1 MQGLGFKV
9 FGFEFQG
16 LGFMVLELSIEGLIV

>member
-9 FGFEFQG
+9 SGFEFQG
-16 LGFMVLELSIEGLIV
+16 LGFRVLELSIEGLIV